1 MEEQLSDDREWL
13 MDTETP
19 SLADISVH
27 YIWDWM
33 QSFRPLRVVKQQ
45 LLDESKFPATLAVR
59 QVRSSQEPV
68 PFG

>member
-1 MEEQLSDDREWL
+1 

-33 QSFRPLRVVKQQ
+33 QSFRPLRQIKQE
-45 LLDESKFPATLAVR
+45 LLDEIKFPATVAVR
-59 QVRSSQEPV
+59 HIRSSQDLV